1 MKRFIYLCTVLCTLL
16 LSVTPVKAQKT
27 QKNSTVTVEGI
38 VVDENN
44 VPMPGITVNVQ
55 EKQTD
60 AVTDEDGKFYLRLPS
75 GNQTSRQSTGLYA
88 ENGKIPDV

>member
-55 EKQTD
+55 EKQMRM
-60 AVTDEDGKFYLRLPS
+60 VNSICCSIRRMYWW
-75 GNQTSRQSTGLYA
+75 ST
-88 ENGKIPDV
+88 

>member
-44 VPMPGITVNVQ
+44 VRYHR
-55 EKQTD
+55 KCARKTD
-60 AVTDEDGKFYLRLPS
+60 RC
-75 GNQTSRQSTGLYA
+75 R
-88 ENGKIPDV
+88 NG